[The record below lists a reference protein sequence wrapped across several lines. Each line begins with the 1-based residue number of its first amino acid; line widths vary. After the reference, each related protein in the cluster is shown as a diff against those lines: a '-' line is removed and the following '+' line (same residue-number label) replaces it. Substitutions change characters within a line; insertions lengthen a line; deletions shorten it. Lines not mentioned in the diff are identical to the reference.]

1 MGQITIYLDDELEAR
16 LKATAAH
23 ENVSRSRWIAS
34 LIRER
39 LRDEWPEEVRALAG
53 SWKDFPDLSELRA
66 DLGTDVREC
75 L

>member
-1 MGQITIYLDDELEAR
+1 MGQITIYLDDELEVR
-16 LKATAAH
+16 LRAAAAQ
-23 ENVSRSRWIAS
+23 EKVSRSSWIAS
-34 LIRER
+34 LVRER

-53 SWKDFPDLSELRA
+53 SWKDFPDLSEIRA